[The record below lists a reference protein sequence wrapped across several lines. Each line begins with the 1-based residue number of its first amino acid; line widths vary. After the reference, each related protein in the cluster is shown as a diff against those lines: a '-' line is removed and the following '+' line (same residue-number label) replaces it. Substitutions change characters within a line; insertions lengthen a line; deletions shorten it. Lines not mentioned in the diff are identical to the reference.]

1 MRKLISLFKSKK
13 ENPPMEVREKNLEDL
28 EKKYRGMLFEWI
40 KGDLSGSTN
49 TFREVK
55 KIGDNFFIEFEEGG
69 RINEDLVDEYTL
81 FYPSPVAGLP
91 IASSTPPVEK
101 SSSVTS
107 IVYNESSPSLDPDSP
122 IYTLLRKQKKNMV
135 GISIKIELNLP
146 SKELY
151 GVLSSSFEDA
161 ESEIIKFV
169 LDGVDIEDIKKSL
182 SESIRKNYYS
192 SKVPVEKENGK
203 KINSKEKEEQS

>member
-1 MRKLISLFKSKK
+1 MKKLISLFKSKK
-13 ENPPMEVREKNLEDL
+13 ENPTMEVREKNLEDL
-28 EKKYRGMLFEWI
+28 EKKYTGMLFEWI
-40 KGDLSGSTN
+40 KGDLTGTTN
-49 TFREVK
+49 NFREIK
-55 KIGDNFFIEFEEGG
+55 KIGDNFFIEFQEGG

-91 IASSTPPVEK
+91 VAPPVEK

-107 IVYNESSPSLDPDSP
+107 IVYNESQISSDPDSP

-192 SKVPVEKENGK
+192 SKPSSEKDQEK

>member
-1 MRKLISLFKSKK
+1 
-13 ENPPMEVREKNLEDL
+13 
-28 EKKYRGMLFEWI
+28 
-40 KGDLSGSTN
+40 
-49 TFREVK
+49 
-55 KIGDNFFIEFEEGG
+55 
-69 RINEDLVDEYTL
+69 
-81 FYPSPVAGLP
+81 
-91 IASSTPPVEK
+91 
-101 SSSVTS
+101 
-107 IVYNESSPSLDPDSP
+107 
-122 IYTLLRKQKKNMV
+122 MV

-192 SKVPVEKENGK
+192 SKVSSEKENGK